1 MEPEI
6 RSLRIETFRAQL
18 AVCNQVRAALSKEL
32 ENVNLTRDQ
41 RIAIGRRC
49 DAARKETR
57 DLQFT
62 LDLMERHEREAR
74 LASFRRVA

>member
-1 MEPEI
+1 MESEI
-6 RSLRIETFRAQL
+6 RGVRIRIYLAQL

-57 DLQFT
+57 DLQFL
-62 LDLMERHEREAR
+62 LDQMERRDNRAKCDP
-74 LASFRRVA
+74 SRRVA